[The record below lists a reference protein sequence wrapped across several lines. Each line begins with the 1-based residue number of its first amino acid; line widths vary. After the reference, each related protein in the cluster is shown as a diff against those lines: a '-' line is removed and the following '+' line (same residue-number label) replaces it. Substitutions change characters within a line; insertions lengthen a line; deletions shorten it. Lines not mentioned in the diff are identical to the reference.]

1 MEAKRKGHIMKLLL
15 INPNTSDG
23 FTSIAQK
30 AADVYKNKDTIV
42 KAVSSPCGPL
52 TLEGYFDE
60 IISSVGVLEVVQRE
74 KENYDGFIVACFSNH
89 FSIYAA
95 RQITEKPV
103 VGIFEPPMLLAKQ
116 LGARFS
122 IVTPSPRWKPLLEEG
137 LEAVGMKQSCASIR
151 VIGLDVEE
159 FECMEQEK
167 LEIYLSEEAKK
178 AVKEDGAEVIVLGC
192 CGLAGFD
199 MRLRERLDIPVLDP
213 VASAVKV
220 LEDLVD
226 LKMSTSRVMSY
237 SSVIPQEY
245 KNVPEVFHPLYEGSD
260 STQM

>member
-1 MEAKRKGHIMKLLL
+1 MKLLL

-42 KAVSSPCGPL
+42 KAVSSSCGPL

-60 IISSVGVLEVVQRE
+60 IISSVGVLEIVQRE

-116 LGARFS
+116 LGAKFS

-159 FECMEQEK
+159 LECLQQEK
-167 LEIYLSEEAKK
+167 LE
-178 AVKEDGAEVIVLGC
+178 
-192 CGLAGFD
+192 
-199 MRLRERLDIPVLDP
+199 
-213 VASAVKV
+213 
-220 LEDLVD
+220 
-226 LKMSTSRVMSY
+226 T
-237 SSVIPQEY
+237 
-245 KNVPEVFHPLYEGSD
+245 
-260 STQM
+260 

>member
-1 MEAKRKGHIMKLLL
+1 MKLLL

-23 FTSIAQK
+23 FTAIAQK
-30 AADVYKNKDTIV
+30 AADAYKSPDTVV

-60 IISSVGVLEVVQRE
+60 IISSVGVLETVQRE
-74 KENYDGFIVACFSNH
+74 KDNYDGFIVACFSNH

-95 RQITEKPV
+95 RQVTDKPV

-116 LGARFS
+116 LGAKFS

-137 LEAVGMKQSCASIR
+137 LEAVHMQGDCASIR

-159 FECMEQEK
+159 LEQLDESQLEEHLFRQSEK
-167 LEIYLSEEAKK
+167 AL
-178 AVKEDGAEVIVLGC
+178 KEDGAEVIVLGC
-192 CGLAGFD
+192 CGLAGLD
-199 MRLRERLDIPVLDP
+199 ARLHARLGVPVLDP
-213 VASAVKV
+213 VASAVKI

-226 LKMSTSRVMSY
+226 MKLRTSRVMSFGP
-237 SSVIPQEY
+237 VIPQSW
-245 KNVPEVFHPLYEGSD
+245 KNVPEVFHPLYQGTD
-260 STQM
+260 PTQGA

>member
-1 MEAKRKGHIMKLLL
+1 MKLLL

-23 FTSIAQK
+23 FTAIAQK
-30 AADVYKNKDTIV
+30 AADAYKNKDTIV

-95 RQITEKPV
+95 RQLTGKPV

-116 LGARFS
+116 LGAKFS

-137 LEAVGMKQSCASIR
+137 LEAVGMEHSCGSVR
-151 VIGLDVEE
+151 VIGVDVEE
-159 FECMEQEK
+159 LECLEQGK
-167 LEIYLSEEAKK
+167 LEELLLKEAEK
-178 AVKEDGAEVIVLGC
+178 AIKEDGAEAIVLGC
-192 CGLAGFD
+192 CGLAG
-199 MRLRERLDIPVLDP
+199 LAAKIREKLDVPVLDP

-226 LKMSTSRVMSY
+226 MDMSTSRVMSY
-237 SSVIPQEY
+237 SPIIPQKF
-245 KNVPEVFHPLYEGSD
+245 KNVPEAFHVLYEGRD
-260 STQM
+260 STQK

>member
-1 MEAKRKGHIMKLLL
+1 MKLLL

-23 FTSIAQK
+23 FTAIAQK

-95 RQITEKPV
+95 RQLTGKPV

-116 LGARFS
+116 LGAKFS

-137 LEAVGMKQSCASIR
+137 LEAVGMERSCGSIR

-159 FECMEQEK
+159 LECLEQEK
-167 LEIYLSEEAKK
+167 LEELLLKEAEK
-178 AVKEDGAEVIVLGC
+178 AIREDGAEVIILGC
-192 CGLAGFD
+192 CGLAGLD
-199 MRLRERLDIPVLDP
+199 AKIREELDVPVLDP

-220 LEDLVD
+220 LEALVD
-226 LKMSTSRVMSY
+226 MNMSTSRVMSY
-237 SSVIPQEY
+237 SPIIPQEF
-245 KNVPEVFHPLYEGSD
+245 KNVPEVFQVLYEGKD
-260 STQM
+260 FTQKK

>member
-1 MEAKRKGHIMKLLL
+1 MKLLL

-23 FTSIAQK
+23 FTAIAQK
-30 AADVYKNKDTIV
+30 AADAFKNADTIV

-60 IISSVGVLEVVQRE
+60 IISSVGVLEMIQKE

-95 RQITEKPV
+95 RQLTDKPV

-137 LEAVGMKQSCASIR
+137 LEAVRMQGDCTGWSACQRTNWKKNFWKNPGGRSQRTVRRSLSSGAAAWQGSIQ
-151 VIGLDVEE
+151 G
-159 FECMEQEK
+159 
-167 LEIYLSEEAKK
+167 
-178 AVKEDGAEVIVLGC
+178 
-192 CGLAGFD
+192 
-199 MRLRERLDIPVLDP
+199 
-213 VASAVKV
+213 
-220 LEDLVD
+220 
-226 LKMSTSRVMSY
+226 
-237 SSVIPQEY
+237 
-245 KNVPEVFHPLYEGSD
+245 
-260 STQM
+260 